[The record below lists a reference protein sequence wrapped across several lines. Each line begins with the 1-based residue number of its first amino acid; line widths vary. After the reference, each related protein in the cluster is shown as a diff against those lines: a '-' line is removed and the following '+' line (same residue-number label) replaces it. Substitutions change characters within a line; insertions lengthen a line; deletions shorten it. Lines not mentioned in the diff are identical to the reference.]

1 MRRGAVDS
9 YQEYT
14 QTVNTEW
21 HWLKLLRA
29 LDHQFAVSGRFL
41 IAREQKKMSSLLS
54 KFEPTSLGYS
64 A

>member
-29 LDHQFAVSGRFL
+29 WDHQFAVSGRFL